1 MGEQKTCDWC
11 GAPLEVREPYASH
24 DWGAYH
30 LGDCEQEAAADA
42 AASTQEEIGV
52 EDAREAGKL

>member
-1 MGEQKTCDWC
+1 MTEQKTCDWC
-11 GAPLEVREPYASH
+11 GAPLEVREPYADR

-30 LGDCEQEAAADA
+30 LGDCERDA
-42 AASTQEEIGV
+42 AVDAFISAQEDIGV